1 MTSDEARHVPDRAFR
16 VAQPSLP
23 QPLLYLCG
31 TASDPHKGPRQGG
44 LLLRGVFRRG
54 RNVGLHGRAVV

>member
-23 QPLLYLCG
+23 QPLLWMCG
-31 TASDPHKGPRQGG
+31 HKGPRAGG
-44 LLLRGVFRRG
+44 YFRG
-54 RNVGLHGRAVV
+54 RVPMRCPACNKGRTT

>member
-23 QPLLYLCG
+23 QPLLWMCG
-31 TASDPHKGPRQGG
+31 HKGPRAGG
-44 LLLRGVFRRG
+44 YFRG
-54 RNVGLHGRAVV
+54 RVPMRCPACNKEKA